1 MTLQQLL
8 SGPVLKSIEQE
19 LIEIIAD
26 KSIVIKIEDPKPDII
41 NNLIDLMQDNGVK
54 KAYICDDY
62 EEAILWAYS
71 IKADELVYINN
82 VPPVYIDGK
91 IYDSKKRSIKR
102 KVKRILNEKN
112 GIIVQLDGYHP
123 ELSLRNGACPIS
135 IINLNHY

>member
-26 KSIVIKIEDPKPDII
+26 KNVVIKIENPKPDII

-71 IKADELVYINN
+71 IKADELIYINN
-82 VPPVYIDGK
+82 KPPVYINGK
-91 IYDSKKRSIKR
+91 IYDSKRSIKR
-102 KVKRILNEKN
+102 KIKKILNKEN

-135 IINLNHY
+135 IINLNDY